1 MYMMHESGDTPI
13 LAMVRTARSVS
24 AMCADGNIVVRLSGA
39 RLLLLALLPLLLL
52 LAVCAGL
59 PSSVPASVTTS
70 TVLDAE
76 STTTAMG
83 ASPGWR

>member
-13 LAMVRTARSVS
+13 LAIVRTARSVS

-39 RLLLLALLPLLLL
+39 RLPLLLL
-52 LAVCAGL
+52 LLEAVAAVCAGL

-76 STTTAMG
+76 STTTAVG
-83 ASPGWR
+83 TSPGCR

>member
-13 LAMVRTARSVS
+13 LAIVRTARSVS

-39 RLLLLALLPLLLL
+39 RLPLLLL
-52 LAVCAGL
+52 LEAVAAVCAGL

-76 STTTAMG
+76 STTTAVG
-83 ASPGWR
+83 TSPGCR

>member
-13 LAMVRTARSVS
+13 LAIVRTARSVS

-39 RLLLLALLPLLLL
+39 RLPLLLL
-52 LAVCAGL
+52 LLLEAVAAVCAGL

-76 STTTAMG
+76 STTTAVG
-83 ASPGWR
+83 TSPGCR